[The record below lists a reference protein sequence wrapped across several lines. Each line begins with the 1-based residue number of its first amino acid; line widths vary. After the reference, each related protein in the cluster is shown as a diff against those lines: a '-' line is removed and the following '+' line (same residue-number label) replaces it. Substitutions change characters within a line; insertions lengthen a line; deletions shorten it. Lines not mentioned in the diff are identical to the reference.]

1 MSDINLDDVLLDVE
15 EFKKNMPDETK
26 LSKLAE
32 LGEKEVELTRKIQEL
47 EAQVDKLKEEY
58 RQINEVA
65 LPELMDEVGLSEF
78 KLSKYNLYVRIKP
91 FYSGK
96 ITDEAAYKWL
106 EENEYGD
113 IIKGAVTVNYPKGF
127 DKSKLEMIK
136 KAAEVVGLPADIREE
151 VHHSTLRAWLK
162 EMVETGQEFPRE
174 LFNCYVGKRA
184 NISLK

>member
-1 MSDINLDDVLLDVE
+1 MSDINLDDVVLDAE
-15 EFKKNMPDETK
+15 EFLKSIPNEDK
-26 LSKLAE
+26 LSKMAE
-32 LGEKEVELTRKIQEL
+32 LGEKQVELTRKIAKL
-47 EAQVDKLKEEY
+47 EDQINALKEEY
-58 RQINEVA
+58 RTINEVT
-65 LPELMDEVGLSEF
+65 LPALMDEVGLSEF
-78 KLSKYNLYVRIKP
+78 KLSKSNLVVRIKP

-106 EENEYGD
+106 EEHEYGD

-127 DKSKLEMIK
+127 EKEKLQLIA
-136 KAAEVVGLPADIREE
+136 KAAETLGLPADIREE

-162 EMVETGQEFPRE
+162 EMVETGQEFPRD